1 MQFSTAQSSRSLLHI
16 LFFFHTLSFFGLSA
30 RFVVISSSLTPPSTF
45 SLSFSN
51 SLPSFPHFLQLF
63 LTWACRL
70 FLPITHLPWLSPLFW
85 CLIIGVL
92 SPVLL
97 SNEPKDRF
105 GGPEFND
112 VLLNDYQHGYLLWE
126 ENKKWR
132 GCLFDASTPIHPVN
146 TVTGFFYLI
155 YFDVFSECKE
165 RAVKLILLCVNGGKR
180 QWLML
185 KLEREPKG
193 RWRERKTDYKRHQ
206 QGWNSVWNVE

>member
-105 GGPEFND
+105 VLEVQNLMMSSLMITSMAICCGRKIKSGG
-112 VLLNDYQHGYLLWE
+112 GAYLMRQLPLIPWTQ
-126 ENKKWR
+126 WQ
-132 GCLFDASTPIHPVN
+132 V
-146 TVTGFFYLI
+146 FFISY
-155 YFDVFSECKE
+155 
-165 RAVKLILLCVNGGKR
+165 ILMCFQSVR
-180 QWLML
+180 
-185 KLEREPKG
+185 REL
-193 RWRERKTDYKRHQ
+193 
-206 QGWNSVWNVE
+206 